1 MSKSF
6 KPFKEFISYLMIA
19 IGALMAAFS
28 PMNDIRGLAERYR
41 DSGLTFGVT
50 VPIVAPGM
58 PGEEELAEKTA
69 REFTETWGTL
79 PVAYVNYGG
88 SELLYKYM
96 YKYSRIALA

>member
-1 MSKSF
+1 
-6 KPFKEFISYLMIA
+6 
-19 IGALMAAFS
+19 
-28 PMNDIRGLAERYR
+28 
-41 DSGLTFGVT
+41 
-50 VPIVAPGM
+50 M

-96 YKYSRIALA
+96 YKYSRQAMA